1 MNKKLSMYADFSL
14 LLTAIIWGGGF
25 VAVKDALNSVTPFY
39 ITGMRFAVAALI
51 MMVVF
56 WKRVIKISKEAIKL
70 GALSGILLF
79 AGYAV
84 QTIGLKYTTAGK
96 QAFLTTV
103 YVVLVPFFAWVFLK
117 KKPDRYSVGAAILAF
132 MGIGI
137 LTLNE
142 RFSIGFGDFLTLI
155 CAIFFG
161 IQIMSMERFARKED
175 PILITIVQAIVAS
188 GLSLLFAF
196 LFEPRLGSL
205 NMRSWGAILYLGIFS
220 TCIAFLIQNVAQKYT
235 TSDHAALI
243 LSLESV
249 FGSIF
254 AVIFLGE
261 IFSARMLI
269 GCAIIFLAI
278 IIAETKL
285 EFLGKY
291 KVNRNQEE
299 AYD

>member
-1 MNKKLSMYADFSL
+1 MNKKLSIYADFSL
-14 LLTAIIWGGGF
+14 LLTAVIWGGGF
-25 VAVKDALNSVTPFY
+25 VAVKDALDSVTPFY
-39 ITGMRFAVAALI
+39 ITGLRFAVAALI
-51 MMVVF
+51 MIVIFM
-56 WKRVIKISKEAIKL
+56 KRVFKITKESIKL
-70 GALSGILLF
+70 GSLSGILLF

-103 YVVLVPFFAWVFLK
+103 YVVLVPFFAWIFLK
-117 KKPDRYSVGAAILAF
+117 KRLDKYSVGSAILAF
-132 MGIGI
+132 IGIGI

-155 CAIFFG
+155 CAVFFG
-161 IQIMSMERFARKED
+161 LQIMSMERFAREED
-175 PILITIVQAIVAS
+175 PILITIVQAVVAS
-188 GLSLLFAF
+188 ALSLFCGLF
-196 LFEPRLGSL
+196 FEPTLAQL
-205 NMRSWGAILYLGIFS
+205 TTKSWGAILYLGIFS

-261 IFSARMLI
+261 IFSTRMLI
-269 GCAIIFLAI
+269 GCSIIFIAI

-285 EFLGKY
+285 EFLGKL
-291 KVNRNQEE
+291 KINCNQEE
-299 AYD
+299 VYD